1 MIKGL
6 WFAAVLAV
14 VAPAGS
20 AVAATC
26 RGVEFA
32 DSVEVDGRALA
43 LNGLGLRLATL
54 LEVKVY
60 VAALYVVEPSR
71 DATRVLEAG
80 PPKRLVLHFLRDVD
94 ADDLNAAWDEGFA
107 RNAPDRVPA
116 LGAQLARLKA
126 WMTDLRAGQQ
136 LVLTQRV
143 DGAVEVEVAGRRA
156 GSLDGE
162 GLAAAL
168 FSLWL
173 GPRPPNP
180 ALKAGLLGGGCD

>member
-1 MIKGL
+1 MIKALGFAVL
-6 WFAAVLAV
+6 LAAVV
-14 VAPAGS
+14 PAGS
-20 AVAATC
+20 AFAASC

-32 DSVEVDGRALA
+32 DSVEVEGRALA

-94 ADDLNAAWDEGFA
+94 ADDLNEAWDEGFA
-107 RNAPDRVPA
+107 RNAPDRLPA
-116 LGAQLARLKA
+116 LRAEVARLKA

-180 ALKAGLLGGGCD
+180 ALKAGLLGGGCG